1 MASKDIEI
9 VVDSREKVKQRT
21 LLKHNGIEFT
31 VKALSCGDYAAYADD
46 GKVTIERKAISD
58 FMQSLLSGRLED
70 QLKRLASEPIPIL
83 LITGSYKE
91 VEKYYKKSKIIRY

>member
-21 LLKHNGIEFT
+21 LIKHNGIAFT

-58 FMQSLLSGRLED
+58 LELKDFHKFIISLFGHMLCKHRP
-70 QLKRLASEPIPIL
+70 RNFHF
-83 LITGSYKE
+83 
-91 VEKYYKKSKIIRY
+91 V